1 MTSLRTLIRDAQ
13 APHLLRRGI
22 LLDLVEC
29 KAFAFQQFAPTQR
42 MLDIFHSGD
51 RSQVTYD
58 YHFPTETVVINPPG
72 GPAESRVIERES
84 LAQCFEDGMA
94 LAESLDAE
102 DWPHVTMTEI
112 WGSHAP
118 NGSACRLLLSTL
130 HREAEHEQRQNLT
143 AYGHAEEHPHA
154 GGEASHI
161 LSLIHI

>member
-58 YHFPTETVVINPPG
+58 YHFPTGTVVINPPG

-118 NGSACRLLLSTL
+118 NGSACSYSSSSFTEKRNMSNARISP
-130 HREAEHEQRQNLT
+130 HT
-143 AYGHAEEHPHA
+143 AMPKNTHMLVEKPAT
-154 GGEASHI
+154 
-161 LSLIHI
+161 

>member
-1 MTSLRTLIRDAQ
+1 MRQYCGFGWNARRSLFNSSRQRSACLIFS
-13 APHLLRRGI
+13 I
-22 LLDLVEC
+22 
-29 KAFAFQQFAPTQR
+29 
-42 MLDIFHSGD
+42 SGD

-58 YHFPTETVVINPPG
+58 YHFPTGTVVINPPG

-118 NGSACRLLLSTL
+118 NGSACS
-130 HREAEHEQRQNLT
+130 
-143 AYGHAEEHPHA
+143 Y
-154 GGEASHI
+154 S
-161 LSLIHI
+161 